1 MKALFIKFPMMMM
14 AQGFHLKD
22 SEDFTL
28 SLITDPRASFKEG
41 GLFIGA
47 EIEYSG
53 AVYTRVGIS
62 NFAVLKDGYGVDW
75 RNWRTSSGYFDTV
88 RYYTGIRLGVIKDKQ
103 EIPLD

>member
-1 MKALFIKFPMMMM
+1 MMMM

-53 AVYTRVGIS
+53 AVYTSR
-62 NFAVLKDGYGVDW
+62 
-75 RNWRTSSGYFDTV
+75 YFKLCSTEGWI
-88 RYYTGIRLGVIKDKQ
+88 YS
-103 EIPLD
+103 